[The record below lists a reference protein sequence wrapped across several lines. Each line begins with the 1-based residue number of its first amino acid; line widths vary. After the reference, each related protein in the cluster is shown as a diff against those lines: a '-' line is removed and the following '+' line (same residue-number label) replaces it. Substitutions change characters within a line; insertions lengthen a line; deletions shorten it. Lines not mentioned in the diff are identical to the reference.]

1 MYKAL
6 PLEDNEKISVTISE
20 LISVARVYHNTD

>member
-6 PLEDNEKISVTISE
+6 PFKLKNNF
-20 LISVARVYHNTD
+20 LF

>member
-6 PLEDNEKISVTISE
+6 PYTYKPIK
-20 LISVARVYHNTD
+20 

>member
-6 PLEDNEKISVTISE
+6 PLE
-20 LISVARVYHNTD
+20 